1 MERGNV
7 VGGRPSVGSGGR
19 FEQDMGKGGRPGRS
33 KGSSPL
39 TPLEKCSKAMSRV
52 LRHEA
57 GTDTCPISEEGWVKW
72 DDLIRHPK
80 MQPFNSWMARQALEE
95 NDKDRFVARPDAE
108 GVWWIA
114 AWSGHTLDGVVGPS
128 VQVEQGLLVHGSH
141 RKHSGS
147 IQRQGILKGRRDIHL
162 HDPDEHSE
170 KWRKDIQTKIV
181 VDTLKASQ
189 LGCLFRRTGNQV
201 WLCDRDIPKE
211 AIVDILPWDGLEVGA
226 NQRMPGL
233 HHGTGSWAPKNGPTQ
248 PTLLSEEVVQVARD
262 LADRVPARAIA
273 IKVERDGGAVSR
285 LALLRGPRTVPL
297 PELTASAIGLA
308 AQIPWSGSKPFLPPG
323 HLPPRV
329 QPRWKFA
336 GRTMPPRQK
345 SKRKFLRYDTQK
357 SQQSTLPLRSP
368 NLKGQQRIKRP
379 LLKRRPE
386 SGPRS
391 SSAVL
396 TCTFSVPSLTQMLP
410 TGSRFNRQSTKPKG
424 QGM

>member
-1 MERGNV
+1 MDTSITSLGATKPKPCGTFHPTGGVRRLVWNPRQPLPGLHEGSCDPSLPDQLLLLGKGPDGPAVRTLTPTEAVLLLHGRKSVAVEGQEASSPEAHLRAAPRKLTEACLQRCSHQSVGTERAVDKKVGVCLLQSEEETRKALRQWLEANPVPVERGNV

-170 KWRKDIQTKIV
+170 KWRKDIQTKIA
-181 VDTLKASQ
+181 VDTLRKPPS
-189 LGCLFRRTGNQV
+189 
-201 WLCDRDIPKE
+201 
-211 AIVDILPWDGLEVGA
+211 
-226 NQRMPGL
+226 
-233 HHGTGSWAPKNGPTQ
+233 
-248 PTLLSEEVVQVARD
+248 
-262 LADRVPARAIA
+262 
-273 IKVERDGGAVSR
+273 
-285 LALLRGPRTVPL
+285 
-297 PELTASAIGLA
+297 LA
-308 AQIPWSGSKPFLPPG
+308 ACLGEQAI
-323 HLPPRV
+323 
-329 QPRWKFA
+329 
-336 GRTMPPRQK
+336 
-345 SKRKFLRYDTQK
+345 
-357 SQQSTLPLRSP
+357 
-368 NLKGQQRIKRP
+368 
-379 LLKRRPE
+379 
-386 SGPRS
+386 
-391 SSAVL
+391 
-396 TCTFSVPSLTQMLP
+396 
-410 TGSRFNRQSTKPKG
+410 RFV
-424 QGM
+424 